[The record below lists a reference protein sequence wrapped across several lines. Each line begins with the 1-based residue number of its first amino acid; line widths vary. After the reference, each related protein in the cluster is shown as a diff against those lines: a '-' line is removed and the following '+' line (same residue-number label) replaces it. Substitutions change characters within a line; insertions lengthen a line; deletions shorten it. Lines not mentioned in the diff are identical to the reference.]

1 MKKTFLFLS
10 LLAVVSLAC
19 GFTFTM
25 TDPTSIPTLPNDAV
39 VPTGI
44 SPTQVPAASPTS
56 VLPTLPPDPP
66 ATAQPPASDPT
77 VTFGPLTFNIPAG
90 LASGI
95 TGRQLARA
103 DGQDL
108 PYWSKTPGH
117 WQITLDAY
125 PLQGKTHEPGIYI
138 YPGLDYATISPAAF
152 EAIHR
157 LDNILYGPGG
167 PINLDQLPAV
177 PFFNAQQA
185 FASRVQVISFQ
196 NGSGVRFLTEYAQY
210 AVSANNNDLFYH
222 FEGLSRD
229 GTYYIVAILPVS
241 VPVLAETSD
250 AGAPLPPGGIPYSY
264 FANPNA
270 DMKAYYASVTDLLNN
285 TSPDAF
291 TPTIAQL
298 DSLIESMRT
307 SP

>member
-10 LLAVVSLAC
+10 LLTIVSLAC
-19 GFTFTM
+19 GFTFSVS
-25 TDPTSIPTLPNDAV
+25 DPTSIPTLPNDAV
-39 VPTGI
+39 VPTAVA
-44 SPTQVPAASPTS
+44 PTQIPASPTS
-56 VLPTLPPDPP
+56 VPPTLPPDPP
-66 ATAQPPASDPT
+66 ATAQPPASDPSLS
-77 VTFGPLTFNIPAG
+77 FGPLHFVLPVG

-103 DGQDL
+103 DGSDL

-117 WQITLDAY
+117 WQITLDNY

-138 YPGLDYATISPAAF
+138 YAGLDYATMSPAAF

-167 PINLDQLPAV
+167 TINMDQLPAV

-185 FASRVQVISFQ
+185 FASQVKVVSFQ

-210 AVSANNNDLFYH
+210 AVSANNQDLFYH

-241 VPVLAETSD
+241 VPVVAETSD
-250 AGAPLPPGGIPYSY
+250 AGAPLPSGGIPYPYYSD
-264 FANPNA
+264 PNA
-270 DMKAYYASVTDLLNN
+270 DMRSYYASVTTLLDT

-298 DSLIESMRT
+298 DSLIESMQLT
-307 SP
+307 P